1 MIVFF
6 YRVSDPSFGGFRSFK
21 HLIVKFGTL
30 STTLLIIGFRND
42 RDNYIKTGQYNKVE
56 DFSYI

>member
-6 YRVSDPSFGGFRSFK
+6 FRESDPSFGGFGSFK
-21 HLIVKFGTL
+21 HLIVKFETL